1 MEDNVS
7 AVLLLG
13 VAVQY
18 EDFNTRVKAFDH
30 KRPKTEN
37 FCAKTGK
44 ALWITENSLA
54 EKATACG
61 LSVATAAPYVGGA
74 QYLGIQLA
82 ETGAYGQTAFCHLSP
97 EEYAAKFAE
106 AKEKLIA
113 FGIKK
118 PDVAIWSVV
127 SCS

>member
-1 MEDNVS
+1 MDENVS
-7 AVLLLG
+7 TTLLLG
-13 VAVQY
+13 VAVRY
-18 EDFNTRVKAFDH
+18 EDFNVVRKAFEH

-37 FCAKTGK
+37 FCAKTGR
-44 ALWITENSLA
+44 ALWVTENSLA
-54 EKATACG
+54 EKAEAGG
-61 LSVATAAPYVGGA
+61 LSVAKAAPYVGGD

-82 ETGAYGQTAFCHLSP
+82 DTGAYGQTAACHLTP

-106 AKEKLIA
+106 AKEKLVA

-118 PDVAIWSVV
+118 PDVAIWSVT